1 MLKILM
7 VDDEPDAIKK
17 EENMIRD
24 LGHDVTTVRSG
35 QSAIAACDRGRY
47 DVAFIDYSM
56 PRMGGIETGR
66 RLREKDPSIV
76 LFILSVH
83 EKEEYITRALEDGF
97 DDYILKGAL
106 TKATLIKATLIKAS
120 RFCQSKRSLAD
131 ITALAHSSYGLLQ
144 HVRHLVGVGPLLQ
157 ELAKAL
163 EPFFQ
168 WNAGEYELLPK
179 PLQNKFVSAILLE
192 GEPGS
197 GKSTICK
204 AIASAFQSNAALPK
218 DLGPSKFLGGWKKT
232 LRENVQ
238 AIYVQALK
246 QKVVVVRADDLVWP
260 SVAEISDGAMAA
272 DWTAYLNTIRDCI
285 EDADRINKGQ
295 KPEGCMVGD
304 LSGFKGKIVW
314 LFARNREEEVG
325 RMFEPLRDK
334 LKAFRVTFPANRDDR
349 KAILCFRAQKEQV
362 QFDGTAL
369 ETALSATQNFD
380 GRDLIG
386 DETSQRGFLSFA
398 ISSVK
403 ERELARHRASA
414 SALRMIITPDIVQ
427 EWLQSEECKEINRRI
442 NSTAGNP
449 FGGATG
455 IHPDGAAAPLYPDER
470 LLGIARRY
478 LKDWERICQTYF
490 PAKTRISQEDI
501 ASKSGGLRGKDRV
514 TRESISAACKENGG
528 VMLVC
533 FDQSPSE
540 FSTLLKKTRIHR
552 WCHPGRGQDSCQGIA
567 AL

>member
-1 MLKILM
+1 MLKILL
-7 VDDEPDAIKK
+7 VDDCPDA
-17 EENMIRD
+17 MARAGHFIRE
-24 LGHDVTTVRSG
+24 LGHKATIVSSGELALEECDKTT
-35 QSAIAACDRGRY
+35 Y

-56 PRMGGIETGR
+56 PEMDGIETGK
-66 RLREKDPSIV
+66 RLKERNSSIV

-83 EKEEYITRALEDGF
+83 EDEEYITQALEAGF
-97 DDYILKGAL
+97 HDYLLKGAL
-106 TKATLIKATLIKAS
+106 NKDILRISLIKAS
-120 RFCQSKRSLAD
+120 RLCQLERRLAD
-131 ITALAHSSYGLLQ
+131 ESALAHSSYGLLQ

-157 ELAKAL
+157 ELARAL

-168 WNAGEYELLPK
+168 WNAGQYEQLPK

-204 AIASAFQSNAALPK
+204 AIASSFNSNTALPK
-218 DLGPSKFLGGWKKT
+218 LLGPLKYSGEWQKLFK
-232 LRENVQ
+232 ENIR
-238 AIYVQALK
+238 AIYSGALK
-246 QKVVVVRADDLVWP
+246 RNVVVVQADDLAWP

-295 KPEGCMVGD
+295 KPEGRMVGD
-304 LSGFKGKIVW
+304 LSEFTGKIVW

-349 KAILCFRAQKEQV
+349 RAILRFRAQKDKV
-362 QFDGTAL
+362 QFDDTAL
-369 ETALSATQNFD
+369 EMALPATQNFG

-398 ISSVK
+398 VSSVI
-403 ERELARHRASA
+403 ERETTRHRAGA
-414 SALRMIITPDIVQ
+414 SDLRMIITPDIVQ

-442 NSTAGNP
+442 NSTAGNQ
-449 FGGATG
+449 FGGAAT
-455 IHPDGAAAPLYPDER
+455 IHPDGAVASLFPDER
-470 LLGIARRY
+470 LLGIARKY

-490 PAKTRISQEDI
+490 PAKARISQKDI
-501 ASKSGGLRGKDRV
+501 ASKSGGLRGKNQV
-514 TRESISAACKENGG
+514 TRESISAACKENGR
-528 VMLVC
+528 VMLAC
-533 FDQSPSE
+533 LDQSPSE
-540 FSTLLKKTRIHR
+540 FSTLPKKTRIR
-552 WCHPGRGQDSCQGIA
+552 QWCHPDRVKTLA
-567 AL
+567 KE